1 MDEGLTRRAAMASGA
16 AAFASA
22 AVFPGRA
29 EAAVGTPAAAEA
41 AMKTFTGGKTPT
53 KGAIKLKL
61 PQIAENGNTVP
72 LSVSVDSPMTPASHV
87 QEIRVF
93 VTRNPLPVAVS
104 FLFTPE
110 SGKASAATHIR
121 LAATQD
127 VSAVARMSDGS
138 FIIDTR
144 NCKVTIGGCGG

>member
-1 MDEGLTRRAAMASGA
+1 MDKGLTRRRTLASGA
-16 AAFASA
+16 AALATG
-22 AVFPGRA
+22 AVFPGLA
-29 EAAVGTPAAAEA
+29 EAAVGAPAAAEA
-41 AMKTFTGGKTPT
+41 AMKKFTGGKTPA
-53 KGAIKLKL
+53 KGAIKLTL

-72 LSVSVDSPMTPASHV
+72 LSVSVESPMTPASYV

-93 VTRNPLPVAVS
+93 VTRNPLPVAVT

-127 VSAVARMSDGS
+127 VSAVARMSDGT
-138 FIIDTR
+138 FLIDTR